1 METHYSRAQK
11 DEALEAFRKQIE
23 NGSVMPGEIQELS
36 KRLNIPVTT
45 LFGWKVDF
53 KKIS

>member
-23 NGSVMPGEIQELS
+23 NGAVRPG
-36 KRLNIPVTT
+36 
-45 LFGWKVDF
+45 
-53 KKIS
+53 